1 MTCGGLF
8 PSRQANRTKLSLDH
22 NTKNPPE
29 LKKTKRQKAG
39 TPKFLFSSTSF
50 LGKISILT

>member
-29 LKKTKRQKAG
+29 IKKNKETKSRYTQ
-39 TPKFLFSSTSF
+39 
-50 LGKISILT
+50 ILV